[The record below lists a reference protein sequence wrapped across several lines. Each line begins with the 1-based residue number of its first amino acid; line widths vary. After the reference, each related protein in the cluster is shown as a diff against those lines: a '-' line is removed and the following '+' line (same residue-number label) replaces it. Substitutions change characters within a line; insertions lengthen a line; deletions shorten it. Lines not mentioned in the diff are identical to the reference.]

1 MQYLEMAITIFV
13 ILVAFIIGLFNSYRN
28 MVQQYKLQIEINRK
42 VMDVI
47 KKRAELLSD
56 NIQW

>member
-1 MQYLEMAITIFV
+1 MAITIFV